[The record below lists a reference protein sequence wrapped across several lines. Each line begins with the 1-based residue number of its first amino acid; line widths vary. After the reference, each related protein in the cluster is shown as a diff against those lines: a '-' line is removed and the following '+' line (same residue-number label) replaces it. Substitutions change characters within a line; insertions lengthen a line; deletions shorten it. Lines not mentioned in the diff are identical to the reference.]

1 MNIEI
6 DVLPETVMS
15 PAEMAFVSRAGY
27 ALKERLDA
35 SVVFSPV
42 KAAIAGAAVGA
53 LLALVTDEPISGG
66 VLYGAAAGGLTSS
79 LFRRMVVTGYG
90 CGLCEGM
97 SFGRMG

>member
-6 DVLPETVMS
+6 DVLPEAVMS
-15 PAEMAFVSRAGY
+15 PVEMAFVSRAGY
-27 ALKERLDA
+27 ALKERLDE

-42 KAAIAGAAVGA
+42 KAAVAGAAIGV
-53 LLALVTDEPISGG
+53 LLALMTDKSISGG
-66 VLYGAAAGGLTSS
+66 AFYGAAYGGLASS

-97 SFGRMG
+97 SFGR